1 MIIYYDNNINKMI
14 SQEETTFDTI
24 FNSKIE
30 EIKSSFEEIR
40 NNEFEIHN
48 FKYKKPELVKKD
60 INVDT
65 VDFKHYQSAIR
76 KKAMSEKN
84 KPSNM
89 FKNEIDTTDNNKIN
103 IIDDPIFNSQE
114 IEESTQEKLD
124 ISTLDKESKLKLIH
138 NYLKK
143 KSIKLEE
150 GDLLKIETIVDN
162 PDISLKKY
170 ITISKLYQDISK
182 ISFIKK
188 VDETN
193 YAVILD
199 DNKVKKS
206 KTSSFFK

>member
-1 MIIYYDNNINKMI
+1 MIL
-14 SQEETTFDTI
+14 QEETTFDNI
-24 FNSKIE
+24 FNNKIE
-30 EIKSSFEEIR
+30 EIKSSFEKLR
-40 NNEFEIHN
+40 NNEFEVNN
-48 FKYKKPELVKKD
+48 FKYIKPELIKKD

-89 FKNEIDTTDNNKIN
+89 FKNDIETTDNNKIN
-103 IIDDPIFNSQE
+103 IIDDPIFNSE
-114 IEESTQEKLD
+114 DVEESSQEKIDITSLD
-124 ISTLDKESKLKLIH
+124 RETKLKLIH

-143 KSIKLEE
+143 KSIKLDEE
-150 GDLLKIETIVDN
+150 NILKIENIIDN
-162 PDISLKKY
+162 PDISLRKY

-199 DNKVKKS
+199 DKIKKS

>member
-1 MIIYYDNNINKMI
+1 MI

-48 FKYKKPELVKKD
+48 FKYKKPELVKKE

-76 KKAMSEKN
+76 KKVMSEKN

-89 FKNEIDTTDNNKIN
+89 FKTEIETTDNNKIN

-114 IEESTQEKLD
+114 VEESTQEKLD
-124 ISTLDKESKLKLIH
+124 ISTLDKEAKLKLIH

-150 GDLLKIETIVDN
+150 VDLLKIETIVDN

>member
-1 MIIYYDNNINKMI
+1 MI
-14 SQEETTFDTI
+14 SQEETTFDNI
-24 FNSKIE
+24 FNKKIE

-40 NNEFEIHN
+40 NNEFELNN
-48 FKYKKPELVKKD
+48 FKYKKPELIKKD

-65 VDFKHYQSAIR
+65 VDFKNYQSSIR

-89 FKNEIDTTDNNKIN
+89 FKNDVETTDNTNIN
-103 IIDDPIFNSQE
+103 IIDDPIFNSE
-114 IEESTQEKLD
+114 DIEESSQEKIDITILD
-124 ISTLDKESKLKLIH
+124 RDTKLKLIH

-143 KSIKLEE
+143 KGIRLDEANM
-150 GDLLKIETIVDN
+150 LKIENIIDN
-162 PDISLKKY
+162 PDISLRKY
-170 ITISKLYQDISK
+170 ITVSKLYQDISK

-199 DNKVKKS
+199 DKVKKS

>member
-1 MIIYYDNNINKMI
+1 MI
-14 SQEETTFDTI
+14 SQEETTFDII
-24 FNSKIE
+24 FNNKIE
-30 EIKSSFEEIR
+30 GIKSSIEEIR
-40 NNEFEIHN
+40 NNEFEINN
-48 FKYKKPELVKKD
+48 FKYIKPELVKKD

-89 FKNEIDTTDNNKIN
+89 FKNDIETTDNNKIN
-103 IIDDPIFNSQE
+103 IIDDPIFNSE
-114 IEESTQEKLD
+114 DVEESSQEKIDITILD
-124 ISTLDKESKLKLIH
+124 RETKLKLIH

-143 KSIKLEE
+143 KSIKLDEVNM
-150 GDLLKIETIVDN
+150 LKIENIIDN
-162 PDISLKKY
+162 PEISLRKY

-193 YAVILD
+193 YSVILD
-199 DNKVKKS
+199 DKVKKS

>member
-1 MIIYYDNNINKMI
+1 MI
-14 SQEETTFDTI
+14 SQEETTFDNI
-24 FNSKIE
+24 FNNKIE
-30 EIKSSFEEIR
+30 EIKSSFENLR
-40 NNEFEIHN
+40 NNEFEINN
-48 FKYKKPELVKKD
+48 FKYIKPELIKKD

-89 FKNEIDTTDNNKIN
+89 FKNDVETSDNTNIN
-103 IIDDPIFNSQE
+103 IIDDPIFNSE
-114 IEESTQEKLD
+114 DVEESSQEKIDITSLD
-124 ISTLDKESKLKLIH
+124 RETKLKLIH

-143 KSIKLEE
+143 KSIKLDEANM
-150 GDLLKIETIVDN
+150 LKIENIIDN
-162 PDISLKKY
+162 PEISLRKY

-193 YAVILD
+193 YSVILD
-199 DNKVKKS
+199 DKVKKS

>member
-1 MIIYYDNNINKMI
+1 MI
-14 SQEETTFDTI
+14 SQEETTFDNI
-24 FNSKIE
+24 FNNKIE
-30 EIKSSFEEIR
+30 EIKSSFEKLR
-40 NNEFEIHN
+40 NNEFEINN
-48 FKYKKPELVKKD
+48 FKYINPELVKKD

-65 VDFKHYQSAIR
+65 VDFKNYQSSIR

-89 FKNEIDTTDNNKIN
+89 FKNDIETTDNTNIN
-103 IIDDPIFNSQE
+103 IIDDPIFNSE
-114 IEESTQEKLD
+114 DVEESSQEKIDITSLD
-124 ISTLDKESKLKLIH
+124 RETKLKLIH

-143 KSIKLEE
+143 KSIKLDEANM
-150 GDLLKIETIVDN
+150 LKIENIIDN
-162 PDISLKKY
+162 TEILLRKY

-188 VDETN
+188 VDESN

-199 DNKVKKS
+199 DKVKKS

>member
-1 MIIYYDNNINKMI
+1 MI

-48 FKYKKPELVKKD
+48 FKYKKPELVKKE

-76 KKAMSEKN
+76 KKVMSEKN

-89 FKNEIDTTDNNKIN
+89 FKTEIETTDNNKIN

-114 IEESTQEKLD
+114 VEESTQEKLD

-150 GDLLKIETIVDN
+150 VDLLKIETIVDN

>member
-1 MIIYYDNNINKMI
+1 MIIYYDNNIKMI

-48 FKYKKPELVKKD
+48 FKYKKPELVKKE
-60 INVDT
+60 INVDN
-65 VDFKHYQSAIR
+65 VDFKHYQSSIR

-89 FKNEIDTTDNNKIN
+89 FKTEVDTTDNNKIN

-114 IEESTQEKLD
+114 VEESSQEKLD
-124 ISTLDKESKLKLIH
+124 ITLLDKEAKLNLIH

-150 GDLLKIETIVDN
+150 ADLLKIENIVDN

-199 DNKVKKS
+199 DKVKKS

>member
-1 MIIYYDNNINKMI
+1 MI
-14 SQEETTFDTI
+14 SQEETTFDNI
-24 FNSKIE
+24 FNNKIE
-30 EIKSSFEEIR
+30 EIKSSFEKLR
-40 NNEFEIHN
+40 NNEFEVNN
-48 FKYKKPELVKKD
+48 FKYTKLELIKKD

-89 FKNEIDTTDNNKIN
+89 FKNDIETTDNNKIN
-103 IIDDPIFNSQE
+103 IIDDPIFNSE
-114 IEESTQEKLD
+114 DVEESSQEKIDITSLD
-124 ISTLDKESKLKLIH
+124 RETKLKLIN

-143 KSIKLEE
+143 KSIKLDEVNM
-150 GDLLKIETIVDN
+150 LKIENIIDN
-162 PDISLKKY
+162 PDISLRKY

-188 VDETN
+188 IDETN

-199 DNKVKKS
+199 DKIKKS

>member
-24 FNSKIE
+24 FNKKIE

-48 FKYKKPELVKKD
+48 FKYKKPELVKKE

-76 KKAMSEKN
+76 KKVMSEKN

-89 FKNEIDTTDNNKIN
+89 FKTEIETTDNNKIN

-114 IEESTQEKLD
+114 VEESTQEKID
-124 ISTLDKESKLKLIH
+124 ISTLDKEAKLKLIH

-150 GDLLKIETIVDN
+150 VDLLKIETIVDN

>member
-1 MIIYYDNNINKMI
+1 MI

-48 FKYKKPELVKKD
+48 FKYKKPELVKKE

-76 KKAMSEKN
+76 KKVMSEKN

-89 FKNEIDTTDNNKIN
+89 FKTEIETTDNNKIN

-114 IEESTQEKLD
+114 VEESSQEKID
-124 ISTLDKESKLKLIH
+124 ISTLDKEAKLKLIH

-150 GDLLKIETIVDN
+150 VELLKIEAIVDN

>member
-1 MIIYYDNNINKMI
+1 MI
-14 SQEETTFDTI
+14 SQEETTFDNI
-24 FNSKIE
+24 FNNKIE

-48 FKYKKPELVKKD
+48 FKYKKPELVKKE

-76 KKAMSEKN
+76 KKVMSEKN

-89 FKNEIDTTDNNKIN
+89 FKIEIETTDNNKIN

-114 IEESTQEKLD
+114 VEESTQEKLD

-150 GDLLKIETIVDN
+150 VELLKIEAIVDN

>member
-1 MIIYYDNNINKMI
+1 MI

-48 FKYKKPELVKKD
+48 FKYKKPELVKKE

-76 KKAMSEKN
+76 KKVMSEKN

-89 FKNEIDTTDNNKIN
+89 FKTEIETTDNNKIN

-114 IEESTQEKLD
+114 VEESTQEKLD
-124 ISTLDKESKLKLIH
+124 ISTLDKEAKLKLIH

-150 GDLLKIETIVDN
+150 VDLLETIVDN

>member
-1 MIIYYDNNINKMI
+1 MI
-14 SQEETTFDTI
+14 SQEETTFDNI
-24 FNSKIE
+24 FNNKIE
-30 EIKSSFEEIR
+30 EIKSSFEKLR
-40 NNEFEIHN
+40 NNEFEVNN
-48 FKYKKPELVKKD
+48 FKYTKLELIKKD

-89 FKNEIDTTDNNKIN
+89 FKNDIETTDNNKIN
-103 IIDDPIFNSQE
+103 IIDDPIFNSE
-114 IEESTQEKLD
+114 DVEESSQEKIDITSLD
-124 ISTLDKESKLKLIH
+124 RETKLKLIN

-143 KSIKLEE
+143 KSIKLDEVNM
-150 GDLLKIETIVDN
+150 LKIENIIDN
-162 PDISLKKY
+162 PEISLRKY

-199 DNKVKKS
+199 DKVKKS

>member
-1 MIIYYDNNINKMI
+1 MIL
-14 SQEETTFDTI
+14 QEETTFDNI
-24 FNSKIE
+24 FNNKIE
-30 EIKSSFEEIR
+30 EIKSSFEKLR
-40 NNEFEIHN
+40 NNEFEVNN
-48 FKYKKPELVKKD
+48 FKYTKLELIKKD

-84 KPSNM
+84 KSSNM
-89 FKNEIDTTDNNKIN
+89 FKNDIETTDNNKIN
-103 IIDDPIFNSQE
+103 IIDDPIFNSE
-114 IEESTQEKLD
+114 DVEESSQEKIDITSLD
-124 ISTLDKESKLKLIH
+124 RETKLKLIN

-143 KSIKLEE
+143 KSIKLDEVNM
-150 GDLLKIETIVDN
+150 LKIENIIDN
-162 PDISLKKY
+162 PDISLRKY

-199 DNKVKKS
+199 DKVKKS

>member
-1 MIIYYDNNINKMI
+1 MI
-14 SQEETTFDTI
+14 SQEETTFDNI
-24 FNSKIE
+24 FNNKIE
-30 EIKSSFEEIR
+30 EIKSSFENLR
-40 NNEFEIHN
+40 NNEFEINN
-48 FKYKKPELVKKD
+48 FKYIKPELVKKD

-89 FKNEIDTTDNNKIN
+89 FKNDIETTENNKIN
-103 IIDDPIFNSQE
+103 IIDDPIFDSINEVEESSQE
-114 IEESTQEKLD
+114 KIDITSLD
-124 ISTLDKESKLKLIH
+124 RENKLKLIH
-138 NYLKK
+138 DYLKK
-143 KSIKLEE
+143 KSIKLDESNM
-150 GDLLKIETIVDN
+150 LKIENIIDN
-162 PDISLKKY
+162 PEISLRKY

-188 VDETN
+188 IDETS

-199 DNKVKKS
+199 DKVKKG

>member
-1 MIIYYDNNINKMI
+1 MI
-14 SQEETTFDTI
+14 SQEETTFDNI
-24 FNSKIE
+24 FNNKIE

-89 FKNEIDTTDNNKIN
+89 FKTEIDTTDNNKIN

-114 IEESTQEKLD
+114 VEESSQEKLD
-124 ISTLDKESKLKLIH
+124 ISTLDKEAKLKLIH

-150 GDLLKIETIVDN
+150 VELLKIEAIVDN

>member
-1 MIIYYDNNINKMI
+1 MI
-14 SQEETTFDTI
+14 SQEEPTFDNI
-24 FNSKIE
+24 FNNKIE
-30 EIKSSFEEIR
+30 DIKSSFEEIR
-40 NNEFEIHN
+40 NNEFELNN
-48 FKYKKPELVKKD
+48 FKYKKPELIKKD

-65 VDFKHYQSAIR
+65 VDFKNYQSSIR
-76 KKAMSEKN
+76 KKAMSDKN

-89 FKNEIDTTDNNKIN
+89 FKNDIETTDNSNIN

-114 IEESTQEKLD
+114 VEESSQEKID
-124 ISTLDKESKLKLIH
+124 ISTLDRDNKLNLIN

-143 KSIKLEE
+143 KSIKLDEANM
-150 GDLLKIETIVDN
+150 LKIESIIDN

-199 DNKVKKS
+199 DKVKKGKS
-206 KTSSFFK
+206 SSFFK

>member
-1 MIIYYDNNINKMI
+1 MI
-14 SQEETTFDTI
+14 SQEEPTFDNI

-30 EIKSSFEEIR
+30 EIKSSFENLR
-40 NNEFEIHN
+40 NNEFEINN
-48 FKYKKPELVKKD
+48 FKYIKPELVKKD

-65 VDFKHYQSAIR
+65 VDFKNYQSAIR

-89 FKNEIDTTDNNKIN
+89 FKNDIETSDNNKIN
-103 IIDDPIFNSQE
+103 IIDDPIFDSINEVEESSQE
-114 IEESTQEKLD
+114 KIDITSLD
-124 ISTLDKESKLKLIH
+124 RENKLKLI
-138 NYLKK
+138 NDYLKK
-143 KSIKLEE
+143 KSIKLDEANM
-150 GDLLKIETIVDN
+150 LKIENIIDN
-162 PDISLKKY
+162 PEISLRKY

-188 VDETN
+188 IDETS

-199 DNKVKKS
+199 DKVKKG

>member
-1 MIIYYDNNINKMI
+1 MI
-14 SQEETTFDTI
+14 SQEETTFDNI
-24 FNSKIE
+24 FNNKIE

-89 FKNEIDTTDNNKIN
+89 FKTEIDTTDNNKIN

-114 IEESTQEKLD
+114 VEESTQEKLD
-124 ISTLDKESKLKLIH
+124 ISTLDKEAKLKLIH

-150 GDLLKIETIVDN
+150 VELLKIEAIVDN

>member
-1 MIIYYDNNINKMI
+1 MI
-14 SQEETTFDTI
+14 SQEETTFDNI

-30 EIKSSFEEIR
+30 EIKSSLEEIR
-40 NNEFEIHN
+40 NNEFEINN
-48 FKYKKPELVKKD
+48 FKYKKPELAKKD

-65 VDFKHYQSAIR
+65 VDFKHYQSSIR

-114 IEESTQEKLD
+114 VEESTQEKLD

-150 GDLLKIETIVDN
+150 VELLKIEAIVDN

>member
-1 MIIYYDNNINKMI
+1 MIIYYDNNIKMI

-40 NNEFEIHN
+40 NNEFEINN
-48 FKYKKPELVKKD
+48 FKYKKPELAKKE
-60 INVDT
+60 INVDN

-89 FKNEIDTTDNNKIN
+89 FKTEVDTTDNNKIN

-114 IEESTQEKLD
+114 VEESTQEKID
-124 ISTLDKESKLKLIH
+124 ISTLDKETKLKLIH

-150 GDLLKIETIVDN
+150 AELLKIENIVDN

-193 YAVILD
+193 YAVILE

>member
-1 MIIYYDNNINKMI
+1 MI
-14 SQEETTFDTI
+14 SQEETTFDNI
-24 FNSKIE
+24 FNNKIE
-30 EIKSSFEEIR
+30 EIKSSFENLR
-40 NNEFEIHN
+40 NNEFEVNN
-48 FKYKKPELVKKD
+48 FKYIKPELIKKD
-60 INVDT
+60 INVET
-65 VDFKHYQSAIR
+65 VDFKNYQSSIR

-89 FKNEIDTTDNNKIN
+89 FKNDIETTDNTNIN
-103 IIDDPIFNSQE
+103 IIDDPIFNSE
-114 IEESTQEKLD
+114 DIEESSQEKID
-124 ISTLDKESKLKLIH
+124 ITTLDRDTKLKLIH

-143 KSIKLEE
+143 KSIKLDEANI
-150 GDLLKIETIVDN
+150 LKIENIIDN
-162 PDISLKKY
+162 PDISLRKY

-199 DNKVKKS
+199 DKVKKS

>member
-76 KKAMSEKN
+76 KKVMSEKN

-89 FKNEIDTTDNNKIN
+89 FKTEIETTDNNKIN

-114 IEESTQEKLD
+114 VEESTQEKLD

-150 GDLLKIETIVDN
+150 VDLLKIETIVDN

>member
-1 MIIYYDNNINKMI
+1 MI
-14 SQEETTFDTI
+14 SQEETTFDNI
-24 FNSKIE
+24 FNNKIE

-89 FKNEIDTTDNNKIN
+89 FKTEIDTSDNNNIN

-114 IEESTQEKLD
+114 VEESSQEKLD
-124 ISTLDKESKLKLIH
+124 ISTLDKEAKLKLIH

-150 GDLLKIETIVDN
+150 VELLKIEAIVDN

>member
-1 MIIYYDNNINKMI
+1 MIL
-14 SQEETTFDTI
+14 QEETTFDNI
-24 FNSKIE
+24 FNNKIE
-30 EIKSSFEEIR
+30 EIKSSFEKLR
-40 NNEFEIHN
+40 NNEFEINN
-48 FKYKKPELVKKD
+48 FKYIKPELVKKD

-84 KPSNM
+84 KSSNM
-89 FKNEIDTTDNNKIN
+89 FKNDIETTDNNKIN
-103 IIDDPIFNSQE
+103 IIDDPIFNSE
-114 IEESTQEKLD
+114 DVEESSQEKIDITSLD
-124 ISTLDKESKLKLIH
+124 RETKLKLIN

-143 KSIKLEE
+143 KSIKLDEVNM
-150 GDLLKIETIVDN
+150 LKIENIIDN
-162 PDISLKKY
+162 PDISLRKY

-199 DNKVKKS
+199 DKVKKS